1 MKNKSINQSNIQR
14 VSPSIDFGLN
24 DSQVNERVSAGLTNF
39 VEKKYSKSY
48 LSIFLNNICTY
59 FNLLGLIVFIS
70 LLIFNDGNIKIS
82 NFLFVL
88 IFLANI
94 LIGIIQ
100 EIRAKICIDR
110 LTLISNKCVKVLR
123 NGKTVEINP
132 KDIVIDDI
140 VLVGIGS
147 QIPTDSKLL
156 DGDLEVNESLLTGE
170 FEAVKKHP
178 GDTLLA
184 GSFIISGNGKIIA
197 DKIGKDNYVEK
208 LSEKARK
215 YKKPQS
221 ELMQSLSA
229 FIRTI
234 GIIIV
239 PIAVLFILKSTLI
252 SKLDI
257 KIAIFRTST
266 IVIGMIP
273 SGMFLLTS
281 LALAVGIIKLAKH
294 NTLVQDLYS
303 LEMLARVDTI
313 CFDKTGTITDGKMSV
328 IDVLNYDDTL
338 PYSLNEIIGSM
349 LNSVRDNNQTA
360 IALYNYFGYSDKL
373 KAKTVLPFNSTRK
386 QCAVTFENEGT
397 YSFGAPDFVL
407 DKEVYEKIKDKINE
421 YARKGLRVLL
431 VAHNEKEIIDD
442 KLPTGFIPIGLI
454 LIFDHIREEAISTIK
469 WFKLNGIDIKVISG
483 DNPITVAEVSK
494 RAGVPNA
501 DKFINLEGLSDAEV
515 YNSANKY
522 TVFGRVSPEQKAIL
536 VTALKDAG
544 HVTAMTGDGV
554 NDILA
559 LKESDCAITV
569 ASGSEAA
576 RNVSHLVLMDDN
588 FNSMPSIVYEGR
600 RVINNVQSSASLYLM
615 KTFFT
620 MIFSLISLAYME
632 SYPFQLNQMILLE
645 TFVIGFPSFFLSLQ
659 ANDKKVEGRF
669 ITYVID
675 KSIPSAILMVIS
687 VLLVEIFKSALP
699 GSNEQLIITMEAFV
713 LTFAGLISLFTIC
726 KPLNLYR
733 SILFGIVLS
742 VITCVFIVTI
752 INGFSILE
760 YVSFAPFKQY
770 WKHLLTLIFIVLI
783 DIPTMMLLEKLF
795 KQIKLEKPIKI
806 IKKPLK

>member
-1 MKNKSINQSNIQR
+1 MKNKSINQVNVQR
-14 VSPSIDFGLN
+14 VSPSIDYGLN

-48 LSIFLNNICTY
+48 LSIFLSNICTY
-59 FNLLGLIVFIS
+59 FNLLGLIVFVS
-70 LLIFNDGNIKIS
+70 LLIFNDGQIKIS

-123 NGKTVEINP
+123 NGKTIEINP

-140 VLVGIGS
+140 ILVGIGS

-178 GDTLLA
+178 GDTLLG
-184 GSFIISGNGKIIA
+184 GSFIISGNGKIVA

-373 KAKTVLPFNSTRK
+373 KAKAVLPFNSTRK

-588 FNSMPSIVYEGR
+588 FNSMPNIVYEGR

-675 KSIPSAILMVIS
+675 KSIPSAILMVVS
-687 VLLVEIFKSALP
+687 VLLVEIFKSAGP

-713 LTFAGLISLFTIC
+713 LTFAGLISLFSIC

-733 SILFGIVLS
+733 SILFGLVFS
-742 VITCVFIVTI
+742 VIGCVFIITI
-752 INGFSILE
+752 INGFNILE